1 MPRRVTWLLLAAL
14 AAAPGALPGEEEK
27 TAADPRLRQALVR
40 SLLFPGLGQ
49 LHEKQYLKAALFA
62 SAEIAC
68 LALAVVHAGRGGD
81 AYWNYRQAATA
92 EDAVRWRA
100 ETERCDRR
108 RNRAILA
115 AAGVWV
121 LNMADIFVFA
131 KRKYGRQR
139 ALAIHPF
146 CDPENHAYG
155 AGITCRF

>member
-1 MPRRVTWLLLAAL
+1 MPRSAAWLLLAAL
-14 AAAPGALPGEEEK
+14 FFGPGALRGEEEK
-27 TAADPRLRQALVR
+27 PAPDPRLRQALVR

-68 LALAVVHAGRGGD
+68 LALAVVHGGRGDD

-121 LNMADIFVFA
+121 LNMADILVFA

-139 ALAIHPF
+139 SLALHPF
-146 CDPENHAYG
+146 YDHASHAYG
-155 AGITCRF
+155 AGLTCRF